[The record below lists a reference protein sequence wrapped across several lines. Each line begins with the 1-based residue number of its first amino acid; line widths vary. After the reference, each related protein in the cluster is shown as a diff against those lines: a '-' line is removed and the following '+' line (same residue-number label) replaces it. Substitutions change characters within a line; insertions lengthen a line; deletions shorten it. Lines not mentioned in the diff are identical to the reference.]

1 MKAKANI
8 FLVEDDQNFGS
19 VLKAYLEMNGYFVH
33 WIDDGKDA
41 LKEFAQKTFDICL
54 LDVMLPNLD
63 GFSIAEGIKKLNPDI
78 PFIFLTAKTL
88 KQDILR
94 GYSTGADD
102 YVTKPFDSEVLI
114 CKVEAILSRAGEK
127 NTPGQLP
134 EAYTLGKYTF
144 NHDLR
149 EIRWGDQKQS
159 LSPKES
165 DLLRLLCQH
174 MNQVLPR
181 ELALRTIWG
190 EESYFTTRSM
200 DVFIT
205 KLRKYLK
212 DDPGVEII
220 NIHGNGFR
228 LMIRDQD

>member
-1 MKAKANI
+1 MKNKASI
-8 FLVEDDQNFGS
+8 FLVEDDHNFGS
-19 VLKAYLEMNGYFVH
+19 VLKAYLEMNGYLVS

-41 LKEFAQKTFDICL
+41 LREFGQQSYDICL

-63 GFSIAEGIKKLNPDI
+63 GFSIASGIKKIRPEI

-88 KQDILR
+88 KEDILK

-114 CKVEAILSRAGEK
+114 CKIEAILARASGSVLTAAE
-127 NTPGQLP
+127 QELF
-134 EAYTLGKYTF
+134 TLGKYTF

-149 EIRWGDQKQS
+149 EIDLDDMKQK
-159 LSPKES
+159 LSPKEA
-165 DLLRLLCQH
+165 DLLRMLCQH
-174 MNQVLPR
+174 RNEVLPR

-200 DVFIT
+200 DVFIS

-212 DDPGVEII
+212 DDPAIQILNV
-220 NIHGNGFR
+220 HGNGFR
-228 LMIRDQD
+228 LMISD

>member
-1 MKAKANI
+1 MKARAQVYM
-8 FLVEDDQNFGS
+8 VEDDQNFGS
-19 VLKAYLEMNGYFVH
+19 VLKAYLEMNGFEVT

-41 LKEFAQKTFDICL
+41 LKEFSSKPFDICL

-63 GFSIAEGIKKLNPDI
+63 GFSIAEGIRKIRPGI

-102 YVTKPFDSEVLI
+102 YITKPFDSEVLI
-114 CKVEAILSRAGEK
+114 CKIEAVLTRSGISD
-127 NTPGQLP
+127 P
-134 EAYTLGKYTF
+134 ESTAPEIYGLGKYSF
-144 NHDLR
+144 NPDLR
-149 EIRWGDQKQS
+149 EITLNNKIQK
-159 LSPKES
+159 LSPRES

-174 MNQVLPR
+174 MNEVLPR

-205 KLRKYLK
+205 KLRKFLK
-212 DDPGVEII
+212 DDPSVQIL

-228 LMIRDQD
+228 LMIIDN